1 MQSAKCSLS
10 ARTRR
15 WGWCVLD
22 TVGGRR
28 FVAVMACG
36 LATTILCACGRIDA
50 EWYVEAIKW
59 TIVPFV
65 MGNTISQLAPYF
77 PRTTGSAK
85 DPV

>member
-1 MQSAKCSLS
+1 M
-10 ARTRR
+10 
-15 WGWCVLD
+15 LD
-22 TVGGRR
+22 TVGERG

-65 MGNTISQLAPYF
+65 LGNTIGQLAPYF
-77 PRTTGSAK
+77 HRVIGRAK